1 MDFFKNVYGNQKQ
14 KAYFSSL
21 IREGKYAHAYIL
33 EAPKGAG
40 KKTFAKALAATLAE
54 HSEKGTREETEKKCK
69 RIWEGTS
76 PDVMMLRREENK
88 KTIGVDAVRD
98 FCGTVFLTPSELNFK
113 MYIFDEADALTP
125 AAQNAL
131 LKIIEEPPAGVYML
145 LLCENS
151 LALLSTVRSRAQ
163 KISLEIFEAPALRVY
178 AKENE
183 LTGSENEE
191 KLSFAVR
198 MAGGSIGKLQ
208 TLLDEE
214 TFAFSAYSAAKKL
227 IEGQADKNRSVSY
240 FGFLKQTAD
249 FATTR
254 EALFA
259 LTENLS
265 LAYGDL
271 IRIQNHEEGRLS
283 FFTSEEAEELS
294 LRFATASLLKSF
306 EIADTVR
313 SDLKL
318 NTGVSVSA
326 ALLAI
331 ELWSAV

>member
-1 MDFFKNVYGNQKQ
+1 MDFFDQIYGNQKQ

-33 EAPKGAG
+33 EAPRGSG

-54 HSEKGTREETEKKCK
+54 HSERGTVQETEKKCK
-69 RIWEGTS
+69 RICEENS

-88 KTIGVDAVRD
+88 KTIGVEAVRD
-98 FCGTVFLTPSELNFK
+98 FCETVFLTPSELNFK
-113 MYIFDEADALTP
+113 MYIFDEADTLTP

-163 KISLEIFEAPALRVY
+163 KISLEIFEESALRAY
-178 AKENE
+178 AEKNKIP
-183 LTGSENEE
+183 GSENEE
-191 KLSFAVR
+191 QLSFAVR
-198 MAGGSIGKLQ
+198 MAGGSLGRLK
-208 TLLDEE
+208 TLLNEE

-254 EALFA
+254 EALLA

-271 IRIQNHEEGRLS
+271 IRVQNHEEGRLS
-283 FFTSEEAEELS
+283 FFTREEADVLS

-306 EIADTVR
+306 AAADAIR
-313 SDLKL
+313 SELKL

>member
-1 MDFFKNVYGNQKQ
+1 MNFFKNVYGNQKQ

-21 IREGKYAHAYIL
+21 IREEKYAHAYIL
-33 EAPKGAG
+33 EAPQGAG

-54 HSEKGTREETEKKCK
+54 HYEKNNSAETEKKCN
-69 RIWEGTS
+69 RILEDTS
-76 PDVMMLRREENK
+76 PDVMMLTRDETK

-113 MYIFDEADALTP
+113 MYIFDEADTLTP

-163 KISLEIFEAPALRVY
+163 KIKLEIFEAPALFAY

-183 LTGSENEE
+183 LNGSENQE

-198 MAGGSIGKLQ
+198 MAGGSIGKLKI
-208 TLLDEE
+208 LLDEE

-240 FGFLKQTAD
+240 FGFLKQISD

-254 EALFA
+254 EALIA

-271 IRIQNHEEGRLS
+271 IRLQNHEEGSLS
-283 FFTSEEAEELS
+283 FFTNEEAETLS

>member
-1 MDFFKNVYGNQKQ
+1 M
-14 KAYFSSL
+14 L
-21 IREGKYAHAYIL
+21 
-33 EAPKGAG
+33 
-40 KKTFAKALAATLAE
+40 
-54 HSEKGTREETEKKCK
+54 TRDET
-69 RIWEGTS
+69 
-76 PDVMMLRREENK
+76 K

-163 KISLEIFEAPALRVY
+163 KIKLEIFEAPALFAY

-183 LTGSENEE
+183 LNGSENQE

-198 MAGGSIGKLQ
+198 MAGGSIGKLK

-240 FGFLKQTAD
+240 FGFLKQISD

-254 EALFA
+254 EALIA

-271 IRIQNHEEGRLS
+271 IRLQNHEEGSLS
-283 FFTSEEAEELS
+283 FFTNEEAETLS

-306 EIADTVR
+306 EIADTIR

>member
-1 MDFFKNVYGNQKQ
+1 MDFFSNVYGNQKQ

-21 IREGKYAHAYIL
+21 IREEKYAHAYIL
-33 EAPKGAG
+33 EAPSGGG
-40 KKTFAKALAATLAE
+40 KKTFAKALAATLAA

-69 RIWEGTS
+69 RILEETS

-145 LLCENS
+145 LLCETGLS
-151 LALLSTVRSRAQ
+151 LLSTVRSRAQ
-163 KISLEIFEAPALRVY
+163 KISLEIFEPSELFAY
-178 AKENE
+178 AKKNE
-183 LTGSENEE
+183 SEGSENDE

-198 MAGGSIGKLQ
+198 MAGGSIGKLKI
-208 TLLDEE
+208 LLNEDA
-214 TFAFSAYSAAKKL
+214 FAFSAYSAAKKL

-254 EALFA
+254 EALIA
-259 LTENLS
+259 LTENLV

-271 IRIQNHEEGRLS
+271 IRIQNHEEGSLS
-283 FFTSEEAEELS
+283 FFTREEAETLS
-294 LRFATASLLKSF
+294 LRFATESLLKSF
-306 EIADTVR
+306 AVSDAVR

>member
-1 MDFFKNVYGNQKQ
+1 M
-14 KAYFSSL
+14 
-21 IREGKYAHAYIL
+21 IREEKYAHAYIL
-33 EAPKGAG
+33 EAPSGAG
-40 KKTFAKALAATLAE
+40 KKTFAKALAVNLAV
-54 HSEKGTREETEKKCK
+54 HSEKGTKEETEKKCK
-69 RIWEGTS
+69 RIWEETS

-163 KISLEIFEAPALRVY
+163 KISLEIFEESALRAY
-178 AKENE
+178 AKKNE
-183 LTGSENEE
+183 LPGSENEE

-198 MAGGSIGKLQ
+198 MARGSVGKLK

-214 TFAFSAYSAAKKL
+214 TFAFSAYAAAKKL

-259 LTENLS
+259 LTENLI

-271 IRIQNHEEGRLS
+271 LRVQNHEEGSLS
-283 FFTSEEAEELS
+283 FFTREEADALS

-306 EIADTVR
+306 EMADRIR
-313 SDLKL
+313 SDLRL

-331 ELWSAV
+331 ELWAAV

>member
-1 MDFFKNVYGNQKQ
+1 MDFFSNVYGNQKQ

-21 IREGKYAHAYIL
+21 IREEKYAHAYIL
-33 EAPKGAG
+33 EAPSGAG
-40 KKTFAKALAATLAE
+40 KKTFAKALAATLAA
-54 HSEKGTREETEKKCK
+54 HSEKGTQGETDKKCK
-69 RIWEGTS
+69 RILEGNS
-76 PDVMMLRREENK
+76 PDVMMLTPEENK

-98 FCGTVFLTPSELNFK
+98 FCATVFLTPSELNFK
-113 MYIFDEADALTP
+113 LYIFDKADALTP

-163 KISLEIFEAPALRVY
+163 KISLEILEAPALRAY

-183 LTGSENEE
+183 LAGSENEDR
-191 KLSFAVR
+191 LSFAVR
-198 MAGGSIGKLQ
+198 MAGGSIGKLK
-208 TLLDEE
+208 TLLETE
-214 TFAFSAYSAAKKL
+214 TFAFSAYAAAKKL

-240 FGFLKQTAD
+240 FGFLKQIAD

-254 EALFA
+254 EALLA

-265 LAYGDL
+265 LGYGDL
-271 IRIQNHEEGRLS
+271 IRIQNNEDGRLS
-283 FFTSEEAEELS
+283 FFTEEEAETLS
-294 LRFATASLLKSF
+294 MRFATSSLLQSF
-306 EIADTVR
+306 EAADTLR

-326 ALLAI
+326 AMLAI